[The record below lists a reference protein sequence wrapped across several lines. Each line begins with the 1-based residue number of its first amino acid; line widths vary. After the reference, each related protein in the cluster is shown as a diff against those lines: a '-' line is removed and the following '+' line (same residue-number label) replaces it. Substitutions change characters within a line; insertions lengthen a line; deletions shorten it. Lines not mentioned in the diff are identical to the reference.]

1 MSVPRTSKRVECS
14 FSALNFTV
22 SSGVM
27 HGVCLISLLVCVLQ
41 VLAIDSVEE
50 EHFDDEGQFVNTT
63 KKTAGRTMTAST
75 ASRKSGEIDIAW
87 CAVCCILV
95 LNEHCR

>member
-1 MSVPRTSKRVECS
+1 
-14 FSALNFTV
+14 
-22 SSGVM
+22 M

-75 ASRKSGEIDIAW
+75 ASRKSGEIGSAR
-87 CAVCCILV
+87 CEAGCSVMV
-95 LNEHCR
+95 LNEQCH